1 MKLFKILAVFTLM
14 ISSISPTTLVY
25 AVSTL
30 TSESSE
36 VASEETPTAEPQVAE
51 EAVAEPTEEP
61 VAEEQSTEPT
71 SVEPQTESAI
81 PVPELAVP
89 SPQIPLPNLPQYR
102 EDLRR
107 NGESS
112 YRAAVQPGFN
122 TGVSNLSEL
131 GPNVG
136 DSISYSFTFPTHS
149 LVYGNGSDWISFIVG
164 NGNIGVAF
172 VNRMHYGRN
181 SYANNYQIGRTEV
194 VEVGGASGDLSIT
207 SNHTINNNN
216 FTMTMSGT
224 ITRTR
229 VSNRTNYQL
238 TAGFIILY

>member
-14 ISSISPTTLVY
+14 ISSISPTTPVY

-149 LVYGNGSDWISFIVG
+149 LVYGNGSDWISFIVVMVISVLLLSTG
-164 NGNIGVAF
+164 CTMAEIL
-172 VNRMHYGRN
+172 M
-181 SYANNYQIGRTEV
+181 QIIIRLDARKSSKL
-194 VEVGGASGDLSIT
+194 GGLLVILVLLR
-207 SNHTINNNN
+207 
-216 FTMTMSGT
+216 
-224 ITRTR
+224 ITR
-229 VSNRTNYQL
+229 
-238 TAGFIILY
+238 